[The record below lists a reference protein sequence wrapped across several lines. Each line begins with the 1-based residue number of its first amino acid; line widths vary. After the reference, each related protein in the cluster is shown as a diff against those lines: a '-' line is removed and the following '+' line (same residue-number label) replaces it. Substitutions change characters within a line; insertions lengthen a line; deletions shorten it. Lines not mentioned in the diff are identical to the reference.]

1 MSGLPQKSED
11 TRTTELTM
19 TGLAVFWA
27 PLALMWIVM
36 AIEQPALNGLIA
48 RLPRAAVHLAAFEVA
63 FGLALVIESPILQ
76 MLSAS
81 TALARGRE
89 SYRRLLNFMH
99 GLGGSLVLLHV
110 LIVLPPVF
118 AWLSGQVLGVPEEVR
133 GPAREVL
140 IILIPFAPMVGY
152 RRFWQGAL
160 IRAGLTGLVARTMII
175 RLVVTIGGLAVGLLW
190 FRQAPETV
198 PGGHVLAAWSLVLGV
213 IAGAIAAGWYAARRV
228 VPQLGDDDPDAVKGL
243 PALLRFYVPLS
254 LTSVMLLASRPVLAY
269 GMSRSVEPVLSLA
282 AWPVVQSVLFLF
294 TSIAL
299 SYQEAVVAQRRE
311 DGSTDLV
318 LRRFGL
324 VLGCGLSGML
334 LLMSFSGGARLWF
347 RYVAGLT
354 PELVELATPAMMI
367 LVAMPLIVSLRSY
380 VSGRMVARE
389 RTGLLGVSVGANTTT
404 LVLLVVLLPTLTS
417 LVGAILAAIA
427 FVAANTAQLAVL
439 WLGGRRRHA

>member
-1 MSGLPQKSED
+1 MSEAPAAGEEQSQPD
-11 TRTTELTM
+11 LTM
-19 TGLAVFWA
+19 LRLAVFWA

-36 AIEQPALNGLIA
+36 AIEQPALNALIA
-48 RLPRAAVHLAAFEVA
+48 RLPRAAIHLAAFEVA

-89 SYRRLLNFMH
+89 SYRRLLAFMH
-99 GLGGSLVLLHV
+99 GLGGMLVLLHL

-118 AWLSGQVLGVPEEVR
+118 SWISGDLLGVPEAVR
-133 GPAREVL
+133 APAREVL
-140 IILIPFAPMVGY
+140 VILIPFAPMVGY

-160 IRAGLTGLVARTMII
+160 IRAGRTGLVARTMVI
-175 RLVVTIGGLAVGLLW
+175 RLVVTIGGLVAGLIW
-190 FRQAPETV
+190 YRRSPETV
-198 PGGHVLAAWSLVLGV
+198 PGGHVLAAGSLVLGV
-213 IAGAIAAGWYAARRV
+213 IAGAVAAGWYARRRV
-228 VPQLGDDDPDAVKGL
+228 VPTLAEREAQRVKTL

-269 GMSRSVEPVLSLA
+269 GMSRSAEPVLSLA

-318 LRRFGL
+318 LRRFAL
-324 VLGCGLSGML
+324 VLGCALSGL
-334 LLMSFSGGARLWF
+334 LLIMAFSGAARAWF
-347 RYVAGLT
+347 THVAGLT
-354 PELVELATPAMMI
+354 PDLVALATPAMTI
-367 LVAMPLIVSLRSY
+367 LIVMPLIVSLRSY
-380 VSGRMVARE
+380 ISGRMVARQ
-389 RTGLLGVSVGANTTT
+389 RTGLLAVSVAANTTT
-404 LVLLVVLLPTLTS
+404 LVLLVVLLPVLTTL
-417 LVGAILAAIA
+417 LGAILAAIA
-427 FVAANTAQLAVL
+427 FVAANAAQLTVL